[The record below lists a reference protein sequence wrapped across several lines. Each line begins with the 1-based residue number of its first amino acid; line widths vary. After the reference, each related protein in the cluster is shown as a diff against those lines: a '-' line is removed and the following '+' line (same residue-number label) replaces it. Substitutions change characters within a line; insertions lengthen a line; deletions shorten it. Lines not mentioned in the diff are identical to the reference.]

1 MINLEAKEHLLD
13 AVLEYC
19 EDIVTVKDMNLHY
32 IAYNKAFRRI
42 IGASD
47 DFTIMGKSV
56 NEILDK
62 ESAETITKQSYKTI
76 STLEIQTCMFLL
88 KPTNRIIKQ
97 TITPIVKNGSL
108 EGLLT
113 VSSDVTNEETL
124 KKELINK
131 NLQLNSLIDN
141 LPVLIYMKDKD
152 RNLIVANEHS
162 KRFVYEGVDIFAD
175 NLKLNMEDA
184 EPETQNEDN
193 YVLENKKQ
201 LIKEK
206 SALDYSGK
214 RHWYKINKAPILNEN
229 NEINGLVTIAKNIDA
244 EKRLENQK
252 GLFLATLS
260 HDLKNPLLAQIYSL
274 EHFYKQFSDKVNEDQ
289 REVLELIIESSKYMR
304 DMLYTLLKTCKDS
317 NGVIYLHRTN
327 FDIESLVSRCVK
339 EIKDMALIKNINI
352 HIESN
357 LSNPNIY
364 ADKTQIR
371 RVIGNMLNNA
381 INYGFE
387 GTDLYINLYKN
398 KDSISLGIKNN
409 SFEISESLQANIFDK
424 YVCGEDL
431 QTNNGVGLGLY
442 FCKKIVEAHD
452 GEIKLV
458 ANGTEN
464 EFIVFLPIA
473 DEHSAFISEVVL

>member
-32 IAYNKAFRRI
+32 IAYNKAFRKI

-56 NEILDK
+56 NEILDN
-62 ESAETITKQSYKTI
+62 ESAEIITRQSYKAI
-76 STLEIQTCMFLL
+76 STQEIQTCMILL
-88 KPTNRIIKQ
+88 KRTNRIIKQ
-97 TITPIVKNGSL
+97 TITPIVKNGNI

-113 VSSDVTNEETL
+113 VSSDVTNEENL

-141 LPVLIYMKDKD
+141 LPVLVYMKDKD
-152 RNLIVANEHS
+152 RNLIVANENS
-162 KRFVYEGVDIFAD
+162 KRFVNEGIDAFSD
-175 NLKLNMEDA
+175 NVKLDMKDA

-214 RHWYKINKAPILNEN
+214 RHWYKINKAPILTEN

-274 EHFYKQFSDKVNEDQ
+274 ERLYKQFYDKADVEQ
-289 REVLELIIESSKYMR
+289 REVLELIIESSKYML
-304 DMLYTLLKTCKDS
+304 DMLCTLLKTCKDS
-317 NGVIYLHRTN
+317 NGVINLHRTN
-327 FDIESLVSRCVK
+327 FDMERLVAKCVK
-339 EIKDMALIKNINI
+339 EIKDMSVTKNINI
-352 HIESN
+352 QVDSRLAN
-357 LSNPNIY
+357 SNIY

-371 RVIGNMLNNA
+371 RVIGNLLNNA
-381 INYGFE
+381 VKYAFE
-387 GTDLYINLYKN
+387 NTKLC
-398 KDSISLGIKNN
+398 ISLKQRDNTIILGIKNK
-409 SFEISESLQANIFDK
+409 SYEIPESLQANIFDK
-424 YVCGEDL
+424 YVCGEYS
-431 QTNNGVGLGLY
+431 QTSNGVGLGLY

-458 ANGTEN
+458 AKGSDN
-464 EFIVFLPIA
+464 EFIISLPIA
-473 DEHSAFISEVVL
+473 DEHFSFISEVVL